1 MKANNHVFATV
12 LAVIAI
18 LAALGIVQ
26 FAAANSASTVQSAGD
41 SVGWQLELKGVQFN
55 DLEMSSADHGWAVD
69 DEGSFYQYNSASGK
83 WEFKQKIDNAYVYDM
98 AMVSDTEGWAVG
110 SDQSGSQTDGVIWH
124 YDGSKWE
131 RDHNAPATD
140 HLLTIDMASAT
151 AGWIVSNHNI
161 LRYDGSVWTRVGAN
175 TLTQTTISDIDA
187 VSASEF
193 WAVGYE
199 GIYRYNYSG
208 TPGWDM
214 ASSVVTTTKTVALA
228 MTDAN
233 TGWAVGADGTIW
245 RRSGGAWASFASPL
259 VTVDLSDVEMADAN
273 NAWAVGWDYNS
284 SGQAEGK
291 IVKFDGVQWV
301 QIGSAYNAALTEI
314 EVPTT
319 GSGWIFANRDSRM
332 WQYNGAAWQEKSD
345 ILKPQ
350 ALTSSHLEAADMLS
364 QSQGWAVGGNSLGKS
379 DILIYDNTQWQID
392 PGFSSTLTL
401 TLRGIDMIST
411 TTGVDGWAVGG
422 EFKPDGTTVG
432 TLWQYNGAHWAEY
445 NATDRP
451 DAIVHAVSMASSN
464 QAWALAAG
472 MYPNIITD
480 TQIFANIIVKYNG
493 SSWDWTHLDYLNYLT
508 ATLTQTLSIAP
519 LQDLDMIDNTDGWAV
534 GAENQIVRY
543 RPGGGGTY
551 DWVDQPTA
559 VFANP
564 AVGTSV
570 TYTLYAVD
578 MIDGSSG
585 FIAGEKEDST
595 GHHPLVLSYD
605 DDTGKWV
612 EASLPAMGDVSLRG
626 IQVRNTGSG
635 LEGWAVGTN
644 GAALYFDGSSWTAMQ
659 SSTQN
664 DLNAVSVAPD
674 ASAGVIAGDTGM
686 LLMYGQIHNIFLP
699 IVMRQP
705 TPTPTNTPP
714 PTATPVPTST
724 PIPNDE
730 LYKQRFNGAD
740 PVTTGWQ
747 SYDEYGAGSWWED
760 SEYKVEAHNN
770 NSFIPQFRW
779 ADREAEYRDAKF
791 EVQARRSSGSDNFAY
806 GIYVNGNGGS
816 EYYLFSLSFRN
827 GNCDTWDLIRRKD
840 NRNQIMA
847 NGPCYV
853 STGHETVLRV
863 RVERRSSSRADLTV
877 YIDGHRQTKVEDR
890 DWLRGKGAG
899 VMVQPQDNNWV
910 RISFDDFYVRAN

>member
-1 MKANNHVFATV
+1 
-12 LAVIAI
+12 
-18 LAALGIVQ
+18 
-26 FAAANSASTVQSAGD
+26 
-41 SVGWQLELKGVQFN
+41 
-55 DLEMSSADHGWAVD
+55 
-69 DEGSFYQYNSASGK
+69 
-83 WEFKQKIDNAYVYDM
+83 
-98 AMVSDTEGWAVG
+98 
-110 SDQSGSQTDGVIWH
+110 
-124 YDGSKWE
+124 
-131 RDHNAPATD
+131 
-140 HLLTIDMASAT
+140 MASAS

-161 LRYDGSVWTRVGAN
+161 LRYDGSVWTLVAAN
-175 TLTQTTISDIDA
+175 TLTQTRISDIDA

-193 WAVGYE
+193 WAVGYG
-199 GIYRYNYSG
+199 GIYRYDYSG

-233 TGWAVGADGTIW
+233 TGWAVGENGTIW
-245 RRSGGAWASFASPL
+245 RRSGGASWTSFASPL
-259 VTVDLSDVEMADAN
+259 VTVDLSDVEMADAS

-301 QIGSAYNAALTEI
+301 QVGGIYNAALTEI
-314 EVPTT
+314 EVPTAS
-319 GSGWIFANRDSRM
+319 SGWIFANRDSRM
-332 WQYNGAAWQEKSD
+332 WQYTGGTWQEESD

-350 ALTSSHLEAADMLS
+350 ALTSGHLEAADMFS

-379 DILIYDNTQWQID
+379 DILVYDGNQWEIDSGFPTNFTQ
-392 PGFSSTLTL
+392 
-401 TLRGIDMIST
+401 TLRGIDMVSAT
-411 TTGVDGWAVGG
+411 DGWAVGG

-432 TLWQYNGAHWAEY
+432 TLLHYDGTIWDEY
-445 NATDRP
+445 NPTDRP
-451 DAIVHAVSMASSN
+451 DAIVHAVSMVSPN

-480 TQIFANIIVKYNG
+480 TQIFVNIIVKYDG
-493 SSWDWTHLDYLNYLT
+493 SSWDWTHPDYLNYLM
-508 ATLTQTLSIAP
+508 ATLTQTLNIAP
-519 LQDLDMIDNTDGWAV
+519 LQDLDMIDATDGWAV

-551 DWVDQPTA
+551 AWVDQPTS
-559 VFANP
+559 VFDNP
-564 AVGTSV
+564 SVGTSV

-578 MIDGSSG
+578 MIDGSRG
-585 FIAGEKEDST
+585 YIAGEKEDST

-605 DDTGKWV
+605 GPPINKWV
-612 EASLPAMGDVSLRG
+612 EASLPPMGDVSLRG
-626 IQVRNTGSG
+626 IQVRDTGSG

-644 GAALYFDGSSWTAMQ
+644 GVALYFDGSSWTAMQ

-674 ASAGVIAGDTGM
+674 ASAGLIAGDTGM
-686 LLMYGQIHNIFLP
+686 LLMYGQIRNIFLP

-705 TPTPTNTPP
+705 TPTSTPL
-714 PTATPVPTST
+714 PTATPKPTST
-724 PIPNDE
+724 PKPPPGDV
-730 LYKQRFNGAD
+730 LYSEDFNGSG
-740 PVTTGWQ
+740 PTSTGWQ
-747 SYDEYGAGSWWED
+747 PYDEYGAKSWWE
-760 SEYKVEAHNN
+760 SNEYKVEAHNN

-791 EVQARRSSGSDNFAY
+791 DVQARRSTGSNNFAY
-806 GIYVNGNGGS
+806 GIYVNGSGGS

-827 GNCDTWDLIRRKD
+827 GSCDTWDLIRRKD
-840 NRNQIMA
+840 NRNQVMA

-853 STGHETVLRV
+853 SQGNKTVLRV

-890 DWLRGKGAG
+890 DWLRGKGTG
-899 VMVQPQDNNWV
+899 VMAQSQDSNWV